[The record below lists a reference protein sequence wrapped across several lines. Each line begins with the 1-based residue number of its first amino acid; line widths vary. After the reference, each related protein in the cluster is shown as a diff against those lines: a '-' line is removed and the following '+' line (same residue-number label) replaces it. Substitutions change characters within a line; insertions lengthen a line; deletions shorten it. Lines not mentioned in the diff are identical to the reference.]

1 MLLPKNIKAMS
12 AEKRQKQYRQAAVER
27 PCFEVSIEQRSPG
40 TPRSVLRLEGN
51 ARRLNA
57 RRDDVR
63 PRKTERAANE
73 ARSLHPNPLGIGRGA
88 VCAIGLL

>member
-63 PRKTERAANE
+63 PRKTERAAI
-73 ARSLHPNPLGIGRGA
+73 RPNPLGIRRGA